1 MKTSKPKTLEIIY
14 HDLRPSK
21 KKILGKGFDNICMIF
36 RYSAIPHLSNS
47 IS

>member
-1 MKTSKPKTLEIIY
+1 MKTSKPKTL

-36 RYSAIPHLSNS
+36 
-47 IS
+47 

>member
-21 KKILGKGFDNICMIF
+21 KKILGKGFHNICMIF
-36 RYSAIPHLSNS
+36 
-47 IS
+47 

>member
-21 KKILGKGFDNICMIF
+21 KKILGKGFHNNYMYDILIF
-36 RYSAIPHLSNS
+36 CNTTPL
-47 IS
+47 